1 MCKLHT
7 LPAGD
12 VCCLFPSYASSELAS
27 AKPGTTIPRLVVVAA
42 KPRSSRSRLTVC
54 WVWVNVYPF
63 HPTGHVEGG
72 SSRKGQQQDAVRIN
86 TVDD

>member
-27 AKPGTTIPRLVVVAA
+27 AKPGTTIPRPVVVAA
-42 KPRSSRSRLTVC
+42 KPKC
-54 WVWVNVYPF
+54 
-63 HPTGHVEGG
+63 
-72 SSRKGQQQDAVRIN
+72 
-86 TVDD
+86 